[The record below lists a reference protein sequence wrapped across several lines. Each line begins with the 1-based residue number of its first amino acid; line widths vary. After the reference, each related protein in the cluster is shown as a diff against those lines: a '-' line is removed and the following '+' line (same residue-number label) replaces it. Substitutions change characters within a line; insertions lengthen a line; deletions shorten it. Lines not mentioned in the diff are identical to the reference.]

1 MQAYSKYFKNGNKI
15 KIEVEILPTYLILE
29 GIINTVQ
36 DGYLF
41 VDIDG
46 EYLQKDERKTKCT
59 IYLDNKIC
67 VFSTDVKAFIDGK
80 LILKE
85 PPLKDIQ
92 ILQRRKFVRVDTDI
106 EVDCFLVGFQDRAIE
121 SDKRFPA
128 VIKNISGGGVLLNTK
143 LSIPKDTI
151 LLFELE
157 LEETLLLTVRVLRN
171 EVDSDNS
178 NNLGCEF
185 IGITDEKRQ
194 KIIKY
199 VNKLQ
204 FI

>member
-1 MQAYSKYFKNGNKI
+1 MYRCNNIYANGH
-15 KIEVEILPTYLILE
+15 
-29 GIINTVQ
+29 
-36 DGYLF
+36 
-41 VDIDG
+41 
-46 EYLQKDERKTKCT
+46 
-59 IYLDNKIC
+59 
-67 VFSTDVKAFIDGK
+67 
-80 LILKE
+80 
-85 PPLKDIQ
+85 
-92 ILQRRKFVRVDTDI
+92 VDTDI